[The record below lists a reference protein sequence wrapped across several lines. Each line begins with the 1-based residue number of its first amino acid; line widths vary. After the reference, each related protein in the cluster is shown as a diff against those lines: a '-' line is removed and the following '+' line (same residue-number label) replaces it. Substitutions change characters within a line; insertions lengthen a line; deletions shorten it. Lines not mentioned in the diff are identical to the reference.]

1 MFKQLIQSFQERSK
15 HFIISSIQEEG
26 KKKGNNN
33 TKKSLNFFELWYL
46 VQVDEKC

>member
-1 MFKQLIQSFQERSK
+1 MFKQLIPSFQERSK
-15 HFIISSIQEEG
+15 QFIISSVSEEG
-26 KKKGNNN
+26 KNN

>member
-1 MFKQLIQSFQERSK
+1 MFKQLIPSFQERSK
-15 HFIISSIQEEG
+15 QFIISSVSEEG
-26 KKKGNNN
+26 KKGKNN